1 MLVFLHGPENT
12 LKTTLLNTIMNMLN
26 PLVQKVEIDSVIRKR
41 PLHQ

>member
-12 LKTTLLNTIMNMLN
+12 LKTTLLNTIMLN
-26 PLVQKVEIDSVIRKR
+26 PLEQKVEIDSVIRKR